1 MKGAGSTRSAR
12 VTTATSSSRVED
24 LVDAIVRAAA
34 EPAAARETFNV
45 GATEFGTVRSDLQ
58 ALIDHAGS
66 SSRLQPVPVK
76 PAEIA
81 LRGLELM
88 RVSPLAEWHYKTA
101 HKDSFVDVYE
111 GAAAP
116 GLAAATVEPRRAD
129 RDVRLV
135 PREPWA
141 GRRSRRH
148 APRSLEPAGTRPAQA
163 SLVIVLSQDEVRELL
178 DLDELVDALAAA
190 HVELSAGEASMPPR
204 IAAFAQH
211 DGLLGVMPAY
221 LPSAGLAC
229 KLVTLFPRN
238 RDRHTHQALICL
250 FDEENGT
257 PVALMDG
264 TYITATRTAA
274 GSALAT
280 RLLAREDA
288 RVLAILGAG
297 VQAHAHA
304 KALGRVREF
313 TEIRVASRDRA
324 NAEQLAEEIGGK
336 AVDSWE
342 EALRG
347 ADVVAATTH
356 SAEPI
361 VLREWLSPGVHVNSV
376 GANPSG
382 SGEVDAATIAEAS
395 GGGRVQRVDARAAS
409 RRRAGVPG
417 GRPWRRG
424 RARRAGLGRATG
436 TNLPGADHPV

>member
-1 MKGAGSTRSAR
+1 M
-12 VTTATSSSRVED
+12 
-24 LVDAIVRAAA
+24 
-34 EPAAARETFNV
+34 
-45 GATEFGTVRSDLQ
+45 
-58 ALIDHAGS
+58 
-66 SSRLQPVPVK
+66 
-76 PAEIA
+76 
-81 LRGLELM
+81 
-88 RVSPLAEWHYKTA
+88 
-101 HKDSFVDVYE
+101 
-111 GAAAP
+111 
-116 GLAAATVEPRRAD
+116 
-129 RDVRLV
+129 
-135 PREPWA
+135 
-141 GRRSRRH
+141 
-148 APRSLEPAGTRPAQA
+148 
-163 SLVIVLSQDEVRELL
+163 IVLSQDDVRELL

-229 KLVTLFPRN
+229 KLVTLFPQN

-336 AVDSWE
+336 AVASWE

-361 VLREWLSPGVHVNSV
+361 VRREWLSPGVHVNSV

-382 SGEVDAATIAEAS
+382 RGEVDAATIAEALVAVESRESTLAPPPAGAPEFLEGDHGDVVELGELVS
-395 GGGRVQRVDARAAS
+395 G
-409 RRRAGVPG
+409 RRAGRTSPEQITLYKSVG
-417 GRPWRRG
+417 VAVQDAAAAALVLAA
-424 RARRAGLGRATG
+424 ARERSVGHEIELGEST
-436 TNLPGADHPV
+436 